1 MKLLDTFLSAL
12 IVAFLFAACAIAV
25 FLFTMPAIAADAGAV
40 AVPYGD
46 WVAALLAYSRDG
58 IIALVVA
65 GLGYASRNLPASI
78 GSMIETFRVEQLLK
92 RAVDYGIAAAA
103 GAAKGQTLSIPVANE
118 VIRRAMQYASDN
130 APTLA
135 ARLGGTLQPKVIA
148 RLSGHPDIILPASA
162 SSANLEWP
170 E

>member
-1 MKLLDTFLSAL
+1 MKIFDKFLSAL
-12 IVAFLFAACAIAV
+12 VVAFLFAACAIIV
-25 FLFTMPAIAADAGAV
+25 FLFSLPAGAAETGAV
-40 AVPYGD
+40 TVPYGD
-46 WVAALLAYSRDG
+46 WVASLLAYSRDA

-65 GLGYASRNLPASI
+65 GLGYASRNLPGAV

-103 GAAKGQTLSIPVANE
+103 GAAKGQTISIPVANE
-118 VIRRAMQYASDN
+118 VIRQAMQYASDN

-148 RLSGHPDIILPASA
+148 RLSGHPDIVLPASA
-162 SSANLEWP
+162 SSANLEGN